1 MELRTAAL
9 KALQVAEPA
18 AKAAAAR
25 ALAGPGGALDPAL
38 LLHPQGP
45 LPGRTERPVLV
56 PVQQVPRRSP
66 FTPEGRAALLHAV
79 AHIELNAI
87 NLALDAVW
95 RFPAMPEAYYR
106 DWLRVA
112 AEEALHF
119 SLLAEHLQT
128 LGHAYGA
135 VRFGA
140 STDRDI
146 LVMTAEPF
154 QDKAAISDL
163 AGTDPVYHQNDRLQ
177 LISGIRRFLAR
188 KRKDRPTRSHEAI
201 FKRLTAFEA
210 QLPKSLQLAGT
221 SLATIKSLDY
231 VNDWVLLATAWMKA
245 NPEKKLPI

>member
-87 NLALDAVW
+87 KTVYK
-95 RFPAMPEAYYR
+95 E
-106 DWLRVA
+106 
-112 AEEALHF
+112 
-119 SLLAEHLQT
+119 
-128 LGHAYGA
+128 
-135 VRFGA
+135 
-140 STDRDI
+140 
-146 LVMTAEPF
+146 
-154 QDKAAISDL
+154 DL
-163 AGTDPVYHQNDRLQ
+163 AVNRSLSSHRGPIRERRVLAPHIRSAKRTRCAGLSDGTNTTG
-177 LISGIRRFLAR
+177 S
-188 KRKDRPTRSHEAI
+188 
-201 FKRLTAFEA
+201 
-210 QLPKSLQLAGT
+210 
-221 SLATIKSLDY
+221 
-231 VNDWVLLATAWMKA
+231 VLMNKT
-245 NPEKKLPI
+245 PHI

>member
-1 MELRTAAL
+1 MTT
-9 KALQVAEPA
+9 
-18 AKAAAAR
+18 AAAAVADSSYDASVFVNCPFDSQYTPLFHAILFAVHDCGYVAR
-25 ALAGPGGALDPAL
+25 HALEDVGGAEARFDKICRLVGGSRWSVHDLSRVQVGGA
-38 LLHPQGP
+38 QN
-45 LPGRTERPVLV
+45 LPRFNM
-56 PVQQVPRRSP
+56 P
-66 FTPEGRAALLHAV
+66 FECGL
-79 AHIELNAI
+79 
-87 NLALDAVW
+87 
-95 RFPAMPEAYYR
+95 
-106 DWLRVA
+106 
-112 AEEALHF
+112 
-119 SLLAEHLQT
+119 
-128 LGHAYGA
+128 AYGA

-140 STDRDI
+140 ATDRDI

-201 FKRLTAFEA
+201 FKRLAAFEA

-231 VNDWVLLATAWMKA
+231 VNDWVLLATAWMNA